1 MVRVFL
7 AALLVNESRFEGIQ
21 KNRGGLLMKKKIL
34 QLLCALGTLLALSAS
49 AGACVIFS
57 YQPQVPNEL
66 VKK

>member
-1 MVRVFL
+1 
-7 AALLVNESRFEGIQ
+7 
-21 KNRGGLLMKKKIL
+21 MKKKIL